1 MTAAMADGSL
11 PVSIVTALYL
21 RTRNLH
27 LEAERSGII
36 RELLRGNASRNG
48 YILLLRN
55 LLPACRRDALSL
67 VRHLSFLAKKVTNLK
82 FTSLRAARKQF
93 EIRL

>member
-55 LLPACRRDALSL
+55 LLPAYQAMEQGLARHRKTPPERRGRPWITGQS
-67 VRHLSFLAKKVTNLK
+67 RP
-82 FTSLRAARKQF
+82 
-93 EIRL
+93 